1 MKELQIIT
9 LEDVLA
15 AKEQRAKLQAE
26 LRDRYGAT
34 VVSVTINMP
43 GAVKY
48 SADTLNLL
56 YYAVNELRQR
66 IRDLR
71 FPLCEERILHLSTG
85 PVALLAVAGD
95 AAKIKEIGM
104 AIEQT
109 TKFGI
114 IRMQVFYKKK

>member
-26 LRDRYGAT
+26 LRDRHGAT

-56 YYAVNELRQR
+56 Y
-66 IRDLR
+66 
-71 FPLCEERILHLSTG
+71 
-85 PVALLAVAGD
+85 
-95 AAKIKEIGM
+95 
-104 AIEQT
+104 
-109 TKFGI
+109 
-114 IRMQVFYKKK
+114 